1 MQIAVENG
9 VIYRAAPGG
18 GINADVDGVHTRSI
32 LVNGQNGLNGEIIRS
47 IR

>member
-18 GINADVDGVHTRSI
+18 GINADV
-32 LVNGQNGLNGEIIRS
+32 NGIHIRS
-47 IR
+47 LKADRK